1 MLLTIKQQIEPKNL
15 FLTTNNLV
23 LEKKRMKSFDVA
35 IIGSGPA
42 GASAALELAKSG
54 ISTVIIEKEILPR
67 YKTCG
72 GGLVFRGRKNM
83 PFDIS
88 SVVEKEFYEVDT
100 YFANTPLKFTTTR
113 DEPIVSMI
121 MRDAFDNLI
130 VEKAKE
136 NGVTLLQNHKV
147 LDISFGD
154 IQTIHTSGG
163 DVRAKF
169 IIAGDGALSPVSKMA
184 GWKETRTIIPALEYE
199 VEVPVADFERLS
211 KNVRFDVDAIPLGYG
226 WCFPKKNHLSIGVGV
241 FVKTK
246 QKIDLKKYYAEYL
259 KILGINEIIS
269 EEAHGFVIPVSP
281 RTDTFVQKNVFLIG
295 DSAGFADPIV
305 AEGISNA
312 ILSGFLAAQSIVE
325 SNLDAV
331 RASELYLE
339 KLENSILPEIRTGVV
354 LSKFFYEK
362 RTLRNL
368 FVKRHGQ
375 LLANAMTQ
383 VFMGERP
390 YPKDYKAA
398 IRRKMKELIFK

>member
-1 MLLTIKQQIEPKNL
+1 M
-15 FLTTNNLV
+15 FLATNDLV
-23 LEKKRMKSFDVA
+23 LEKKQMQSFDVA

-42 GASAALELAKSG
+42 GASAAFELAKSG
-54 ISTVIIEKEILPR
+54 ISAVIIEKETLPR

-83 PFDIS
+83 PFDVS

-100 YFANTPLKFTTTR
+100 YFANTPFKFTTNR
-113 DEPIVSMI
+113 NQPIVSMI
-121 MRDAFDNLI
+121 MRDSFDNLI

-154 IQTIHTSGG
+154 IQTIHTSEG
-163 DVRAKF
+163 DIKAKF
-169 IIAGDGALSPVSKMA
+169 IIAGDGALSPVSKIA
-184 GWKETRTIIPALEYE
+184 GWKETRTVIPALEYE
-199 VEVPVADFERLS
+199 VEVPTADFERLS
-211 KNVRFDVDAIPLGYG
+211 QNVRFDVDVIPYGYG

-246 QKIDLKKYYAEYL
+246 QKIDLKKHYAEYL
-259 KILGINEIIS
+259 KTLGINEIIT

-281 RTDTFVQKNVFLIG
+281 RTDTFVKNNVFLIG
-295 DSAGFADPIV
+295 DSAGFADPIL

-312 ILSGFLAAQSIVE
+312 ILSGVLAAQSIVE
-325 SNLDAV
+325 ANLDSV
-331 RASELYLE
+331 RASELYHE
-339 KLENSILPEIRTGVV
+339 KLEKSILPEIKTGVI

-362 RTLRNL
+362 KMLRNI
-368 FVKRHGQ
+368 FVKKYGQ
-375 LLANAMTQ
+375 LLANAMTD
-383 VFMGERP
+383 VFMGDRT

-398 IRRKMKELIFK
+398 IRRKIKEVIF

>member
-1 MLLTIKQQIEPKNL
+1 L
-15 FLTTNNLV
+15 FLATNDLV
-23 LEKKRMKSFDVA
+23 LEKKQMQSFDVA

-42 GASAALELAKSG
+42 GASAAFELAKSG
-54 ISTVIIEKEILPR
+54 ISTVIIEKETLPR

-83 PFDIS
+83 PFDVS

-100 YFANTPLKFTTTR
+100 YFANTPFKFTTNR
-113 DEPIVSMI
+113 NQPIVSMI
-121 MRDAFDNLI
+121 MRDSFDNLI

-154 IQTIHTSGG
+154 IQTIHTSEG
-163 DVRAKF
+163 DIKAKF
-169 IIAGDGALSPVSKMA
+169 IIAGDGALSPVSKIA
-184 GWKETRTIIPALEYE
+184 GWKETRTVIPALEYE
-199 VEVPVADFERLS
+199 VEVPAADFERLS
-211 KNVRFDVDAIPLGYG
+211 KNVRFDVDVIPYGYG

-259 KILGINEIIS
+259 QLLGINEIIT

-281 RTDTFVQKNVFLIG
+281 RTDTFVKNNVFLIG
-295 DSAGFADPIV
+295 DSAGFADPIL

-312 ILSGFLAAQSIVE
+312 ILSGVLAAQSIIE
-325 SNLDAV
+325 ANLDSV
-331 RASELYLE
+331 RASELYHE
-339 KLENSILPEIRTGVV
+339 KLENSILPEIKTGVI

-362 RTLRNL
+362 KMLRNI
-368 FVKRHGQ
+368 FVKKYGQ
-375 LLANAMTQ
+375 LLANAMTD
-383 VFMGERP
+383 VFMGDRT

-398 IRRKMKELIFK
+398 IRRKIKEVIF

>member
-1 MLLTIKQQIEPKNL
+1 MA
-15 FLTTNNLV
+15 NNLV
-23 LEKKRMKSFDVA
+23 LEKKRMDSFDVA

-72 GGLVFRGRKNM
+72 GGLVFRGRKNLH
-83 PFDIS
+83 FDIS

-100 YFANTPLKFTTTR
+100 FFANTPLKFTTNR
-113 DEPIVSMI
+113 DEPIISMI
-121 MRDAFDNLI
+121 MRDSFDNLI
-130 VEKAKE
+130 VEKARE

-154 IQTIHTSGG
+154 IQTIHTSEG
-163 DVRAKF
+163 DVKATF
-169 IIAGDGALSPVSKMA
+169 IIAGDGALSPVAKIT
-184 GWKETRTIIPALEYE
+184 GWKETRTLIPALEYE
-199 VEVPVADFERLS
+199 VEVPASDFERLS
-211 KNVRFDVDAIPLGYG
+211 KSVRFDIDVIPFGYG

-246 QKIDLKKYYAEYL
+246 QIIDLKKYYAEYL
-259 KILGINEIIS
+259 KTLGINEIIS

-295 DSAGFADPIV
+295 DAAGFADPIV

-312 ILSGFLAAQSIVE
+312 ILSGVLAAQSIIE
-325 SNLDAV
+325 SKLDAV
-331 RASELYLE
+331 LASKLYQE
-339 KLENSILPEIRTGVV
+339 KLENSILPEIKTGVI

-362 RTLRNL
+362 KMLRNI
-368 FVKRHGQ
+368 FVKKYGQ
-375 LLANAMTQ
+375 LLANAMTD
-383 VFMGERP
+383 VFMGDRT

-398 IRRKMKELIFK
+398 IRRKIKEVIF